1 MASIQVKP
9 TNPSPAARGPDRPT
23 ARIEL
28 VIALERLAGRLHR
41 WGRIKPAAAPVKV
54 NLGSGLFVARGWIN
68 IDGSLKALL
77 ARSPA
82 FVLHAI
88 HPWFANSGATR
99 EQFITL
105 LRGNRFVHHDL
116 KYGIPLPDSS
126 ADFVFSSH
134 MLHHLYR
141 DQAARMLAETMRVLK
156 PGGIMRLVV
165 PDLEYIMAL
174 YQRGNREQALS
185 YFFYP
190 SLRSDLFT
198 RRYRTTLPCSRPC
211 SPRPDSAKSTAAPIA
226 REQPRTWTYWIACL
240 KNRFTS
246 KRNDLFLDAVS
257 ERGLLASENPELP
270 GHVDSPRS
278 LRACE
283 VALDFSEWYR
293 PSGQCTFLRAYD
305 LIVTLGMPCHPSMRR
320 NTI

>member
-198 RRYRTTLPCSRPC
+198 RRYQYDFTL
-211 SPRPDSAKSTAAPIA
+211 
-226 REQPRTWTYWIACL
+226 L
-240 KNRFTS
+240 K
-246 KRNDLFLDAVS
+246 A
-257 ERGLLASENPELP
+257 LLASAGFREVHRCAYRQGATPDLDVLDRLPEE
-270 GHVDSPRS
+270 S
-278 LRACE
+278 LYVEAQRP
-283 VALDFSEWYR
+283 FS
-293 PSGQCTFLRAYD
+293 
-305 LIVTLGMPCHPSMRR
+305 
-320 NTI
+320 